1 LNEILMM
8 KRITAIALT
17 IAAVLGTSYVGS
29 ASAYDFATD
38 AQGSTQWAQN
48 TEGKVDGLSNDV
60 WGLGERNTQQDKA
73 IGDNAAAIGHM
84 SQHVGQNSMLI
95 QANKDAIDAL
105 ANAPK
110 PKDGKDGA
118 AGRDG
123 VDGKDGAPGV
133 KGDKGDTGA
142 TGLTGAAGRDG
153 VDGHDGKNGAAGVN
167 GAVGATGATGRNGRD
182 GKDVSPAVA
191 KQVQANTNKL
201 RQHDQQISDL
211 RDDVKGIGNNAA
223 AMSSLHFNGNRDSW
237 AISTGSYNADG
248 VAFAGG
254 LQKSI
259 GGHLATTMQASFDGE
274 GNTMVGAGL
283 HGDF

>member
-1 LNEILMM
+1 MM

-73 IGDNAAAIGHM
+73 IGDNASAIGHM

-123 VDGKDGAPGV
+123 VDGADGRN
-133 KGDKGDTGA
+133 GA
-142 TGLTGAAGRDG
+142 
-153 VDGHDGKNGAAGVN
+153 DGHDGKDGKDGARGATGAAGVD
-167 GAVGATGATGRNGRD
+167 GAVGATGATGATGRNGRD